1 MNIDF
6 VNEKYRFNARSYAI
20 IYNTDKT
27 KVLLFKV
34 GDDRDFYML
43 PGGRIEHF
51 ESSKDAIK
59 REIKEE
65 LGWLLEYDFC
75 CIQENFLEAKGKKI
89 TQYNFCYKTT
99 YNGQISNE
107 PIKCLDNEYQT
118 FKWVSLKELDNY
130 KILPKSNKDLILEDT
145 NLFHII
151 ERT

>member
-6 VNEKYRFNARSYAI
+6 VNEKYRFNARSSAI

-27 KVLLFKV
+27 KVLLFNV

-43 PGGRIEHF
+43 PGGRIMHF
-51 ESSKDAIK
+51 ENSKDAIK

-65 LGWLLEYDFC
+65 FGIDVKIIKKMYKAIYD
-75 CIQENFLEAKGKKI
+75 GK
-89 TQYNFCYKTT
+89 
-99 YNGQISNE
+99 ISNE
-107 PIKCLDNEYQT
+107 PIKCHDNEYQS

-130 KILPKSNKDLILEDT
+130 KILPKSNKDLILENI

>member
-6 VNEKYRFNARSYAI
+6 VNEKYRFNARSSAI

-27 KVLLFKV
+27 KVLLFNV

-43 PGGRIEHF
+43 PGSRIMHF
-51 ESSKDAIK
+51 ENSKDAIK

>member
-6 VNEKYRFNARSYAI
+6 IKDNYRFNARSSAV
-20 IYNTDKT
+20 IYNKDKT

-43 PGGRIEHF
+43 PGGRIKHF
-51 ESSKDAIK
+51 ESSKEAVI

-75 CIQENFLEAKGKKI
+75 CIQENFLETKDMKI
-89 TQYNFCYKTT
+89 TQYNFCYKAI
-99 YNGQISNE
+99 YDGKISNKS
-107 PIKCLDNEYQT
+107 IKCHDNEYQS
-118 FKWVSLKELDNY
+118 FKWLSLKELDNY
-130 KILPKSNKDLILEDT
+130 KILPKSNKDLILESN

>member
-6 VNEKYRFNARSYAI
+6 VNEKYRFNARSSAI

-27 KVLLFKV
+27 KVLLFNV

-43 PGGRIEHF
+43 PGGRIMHF
-51 ESSKDAIK
+51 ENSKDAIK
-59 REIKEE
+59 RKIKEE
-65 LGWLLEYDFC
+65 LGWLLEY
-75 CIQENFLEAKGKKI
+75 
-89 TQYNFCYKTT
+89 NFCYKAT
-99 YNGQISNE
+99 YDGKISNE
-107 PIKCLDNEYQT
+107 PIKCHDNEYQS

-130 KILPKSNKDLILEDT
+130 KILPKSNKDLILENT

>member
-6 VNEKYRFNARSYAI
+6 VNEKYRFNARSSAI

-99 YNGQISNE
+99 YNGQISSE